1 MEINES
7 DEHILLM
14 NILWDTYMLDDQIV
28 VCEIL
33 HNRFS
38 HVPHGSS
45 IFITKGE
52 KIIL

>member
-14 NILWDTYMLDDQIV
+14 NILWYTYMLDNLIV
-28 VCEIL
+28 DCEIL
-33 HNRFS
+33 NDCFS

-45 IFITKGE
+45 IVIPIGE
-52 KIIL
+52 EIIL